1 MKILYIDPFVL
12 PDFLGGSQKSLLDIM
27 DSMNNKNNK
36 IILATPGEGML
47 SQVASEKNIEIINL
61 MLPSFINTR
70 ISIFSKNY
78 FNYCAALINV
88 LNLLIA
94 ALSIYKLIR
103 KNKPD
108 IIHSNQM
115 LISIPAGIASK
126 VLKVPCLWHIREN
139 PSKHISR
146 FILKF
151 YSFIGTKFS
160 SKIIVNSAYTASF
173 FSNTNLRHKIN
184 IVPIGINLNKNTSLT
199 IQNKTNQV
207 KNISIF
213 GRIIP
218 MKGHNSLIKSLNL
231 LDIELDYKLFIYGN
245 YESDNDYYLSLKKLI
260 ENLNLASKI
269 NFLGFVSDVTKA
281 VAKSDLIISASLE
294 AESFGRTLI
303 EGMAMG
309 KPIIATDVGAHSEII
324 DDGINGFLVKAGDT
338 KALSKKIKMIL
349 HDEELALRLGSNGK
363 HKYDKYYTRDIYK
376 KNIENIY
383 FRLINRKGFE

>member
-47 SQVASEKNIEIINL
+47 SQVASEKNIEIINF

-349 HDEELALRLGSNGK
+349 NDEELALRLGSNGK